1 MQVFE
6 FYFNPPQK
14 NKLRRGPKRDG
25 LDLIFDSFCYEP
37 ENIYEKRMGSLYV
50 LGMLKNVLPNNVG
63 FLDNLAKTIKD
74 KFYRTISATPEK
86 SFRDSLRKAN
96 EHLEKT
102 AKSGDVSWLGNL
114 SFGVISLRN
123 FDLNFTKVGNL
134 KIFLIRKGQIIDID
148 QKLKFD
154 EIEPYPLKIF
164 GNVVTGKLTENDLI
178 LALTED
184 VHSAFKEEKL
194 LEKIA
199 LLSRSPSLKGE
210 QKKIKEI
217 FNGKKEKLS
226 KISGICLLL
235 ILSKEAMLKEKETI
249 APPTGIKAFSFKEA
263 FSPLRSLLK
272 IPQIKKPTLPQ
283 VKLKI
288 PELKIPKAKLEKPKI
303 PTIKIPTI
311 KIPTVKIPTI
321 KIPTLHLNKE
331 LTIFIALAIVLV
343 LGFFIF
349 QKQEERQLKTYQD
362 QLSQIEEKANRAE
375 NYLIL
380 ASTNPQ
386 AEKEA
391 NALLKESWNNLSPLV
406 KLSADFPSGF
416 ADEILALKNK
426 IAENLYQLNQMVVI
440 AEPELIF
447 EFEPEEFVPQKIIT
461 DSENLYCFSP
471 YSEDLFS
478 VTEER
483 IIETPQKFNL
493 ATLFNDSPL
502 FFLKPN
508 KLTVLEENQL
518 KEVQEI
524 QLPHDNSN
532 FTSFSSYLTNLYF
545 LDGERGEIVKYPY
558 LWEFQWGS
566 LRLWLSSSASD
577 LKSISVDGSVWA
589 LTKENEIR
597 RYYAGTLQ
605 EILNLDIFPTPEGF
619 SKIFTSSA
627 LPYLYISEPVQKR
640 IVIINKSGQIIKQF
654 QSEKF
659 DNLLD
664 FTVSKNGRNIYL
676 LNGTKIYK
684 VEL

>member
-1 MQVFE
+1 MKVFE

-14 NKLRRGPKRDG
+14 NKLRLGSKGGG

-37 ENIYEKRMGSLYV
+37 ENIYEKRLGGLYM
-50 LGMLKNVLPNNVG
+50 LGILKNVLPNNVG
-63 FLDNLAKTIKD
+63 FLDNLAKIIKD
-74 KFYRTISATPEK
+74 KFYKTISATPEK

-96 EHLEKT
+96 EYLEKT
-102 AKSGDVSWLGNL
+102 AKGGDVSWLGNL
-114 SFGVISLRN
+114 SFGVISLKN

-164 GNVVTGKLTENDLI
+164 GNVVSGKLTESDLV

-184 VHSAFKEEKL
+184 INSVFKEENL

-199 LLSRSPSLKGE
+199 LLSRSSSMIDE
-210 QKKIKEI
+210 QKRLKEI
-217 FNGKKEKLS
+217 FNGEKEKLS
-226 KISGICLLL
+226 KISGLCLLL

-249 APPTGIKAFSFKEA
+249 APPKGIKAFSFKEA
-263 FSPLRSLLK
+263 FSPLTGLLK
-272 IPQIKKPTLPQ
+272 IPQIKKPTLPTI
-283 VKLKI
+283 KLKL
-288 PELKIPKAKLEKPKI
+288 PELKIPKAKLQKPKI
-303 PTIKIPTI
+303 PTIKIPAIKIPAI
-311 KIPTVKIPTI
+311 KIPTF
-321 KIPTLHLNKE
+321 HLNNK
-331 LTIFIALAIVLV
+331 LTVFISLALILA

-349 QKQEERQLKTYQD
+349 QKQEEKDLKTYQA
-362 QLSQIEEKANRAE
+362 QLSQIEEKVNQAE

-380 ASTNPQ
+380 ALTNPQ
-386 AEKEA
+386 AEKQA
-391 NALLKESWNNLSPLV
+391 NALLKESWDNLSPLV
-406 KLSADFPSGF
+406 KLSADFPSDF
-416 ADEILALKNK
+416 AGEILALKNK
-426 IAENLYQLNQMVVI
+426 ITENLYQLNQMVVI

-471 YSEDLFS
+471 YSENLFS
-478 VTEER
+478 VTEDK

-493 ATLFNDSPL
+493 AALFNNSLL

-508 KLTVLEENQL
+508 NLTVLEENQL
-518 KEVQEI
+518 RELQQI

-545 LDGERGEIVKYPY
+545 LDGEGSEIAKYPY
-558 LWEFQWGS
+558 SGEFQWGS
-566 LRLWLSSSASD
+566 PQLWLNSNVSN

-597 RYYAGTLQ
+597 RYYAGQLQ
-605 EILNLDIFPTPEGF
+605 ETLDLDIFPDPEGF
-619 SKIFTSSA
+619 SKIITA
-627 LPYLYISEPVQKR
+627 PLLPYLYILEPVQKR
-640 IVIINKSGQIIKQF
+640 IIIINKSGQIFKQY

-664 FTVSKNGRNIYL
+664 FSVSKNGRSIYL

-684 VEL
+684 VEF